1 MRTLT
6 LQPRYHRHGY
16 VQPFLSDRELSPA
29 VAIIGAAH
37 PPYDLERL
45 DADHHRLSIATP
57 GLEQEHLTVNVERDI
72 LSVESH
78 GCESPDSDF
87 LHRGISRKRFVL
99 RFRLGEH
106 IKVSAATLKN
116 GLLTLELTREIPEAR
131 KPRVIPVN

>member
-45 DADHHRLSIATP
+45 DAGP
-57 GLEQEHLTVNVERDI
+57 
-72 LSVESH
+72 
-78 GCESPDSDF
+78 CSPVYQIGRA
-87 LHRGISRKRFVL
+87 HV
-99 RFRLGEH
+99 
-106 IKVSAATLKN
+106 
-116 GLLTLELTREIPEAR
+116 
-131 KPRVIPVN
+131 

>member
-87 LHRGISRKRFVL
+87 LHRGISRN
-99 RFRLGEH
+99 
-106 IKVSAATLKN
+106 KVSAATLKN